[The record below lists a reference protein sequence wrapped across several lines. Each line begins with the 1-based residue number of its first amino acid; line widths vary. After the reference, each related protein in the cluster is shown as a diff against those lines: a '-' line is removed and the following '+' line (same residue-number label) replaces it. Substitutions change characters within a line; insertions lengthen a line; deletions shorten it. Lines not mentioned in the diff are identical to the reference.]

1 MANDQRPP
9 KTTPSLL
16 WPFKGV
22 YYGWAILGA
31 AFVISFTQAPV
42 FGPVVAVFVGPIEED
57 LGWSRTTISLA
68 FTIGSIAGSLVSL
81 GVGVL
86 LDRFGSR
93 WVITVAA
100 LVMAGAMAGLATM
113 TEPWQYWVYFGVAR
127 GAAMAGVQLGVIV
140 TTANWFIR
148 MRGRAT
154 AIGGSGLRAGQA
166 VMPLVVL
173 AVITAYGWREAYL
186 VTALLMLLF
195 IMGPAALYLRRR
207 PEDLGLLPDGD
218 SPESVKPG
226 ALGATAAPT
235 PQTNT
240 SWTLREAVRTPALW
254 LLMLAITAGHFSQ
267 TAVNLHMA
275 VSLQDKG
282 MDFAPAVFIVAI
294 FAASSAIAVF
304 PAGFL
309 MERLHVR
316 YGIIMVSLLFIA
328 SMLILMRADTF
339 PIAVGFG
346 VLFGITSGLWTITQR
361 LVFPDYFGRRHIGSI
376 RGFAEPFMGLIGPI
390 GPLLAGI
397 LRDSTGDYDLIFT
410 IFIGMFVLMFAAIL
424 VGRPP
429 KRKEALSA
437 AQSS

>member
-1 MANDQRPP
+1 MAKDQRPH
-9 KTTPSLL
+9 KTAPSFL

-31 AFVISFTQAPV
+31 AFVISFTEAPV

-57 LGWSRTTISLA
+57 LGWTRTTISLA
-68 FTIGSIAGSLVSL
+68 FTIGSIAGSLASL

-93 WVITVAA
+93 WVITVTA
-100 LVMAGAMAGLATM
+100 LVMAGAMVGLSTM
-113 TEPWQYWVYFGVAR
+113 TEPWQYWAYFGVAR
-127 GAAMAGVQLGVIV
+127 GAAMAGVQLAVIV

-154 AIGGSGLRAGQA
+154 AVGGSGLRAGQA
-166 VMPLVVL
+166 VMPLVIL
-173 AVITAYGWREAYL
+173 AVITAYSWREAYL
-186 VTALLMLLF
+186 LSAVLMVVF

-218 SPESVKPG
+218 SPASVKPG
-226 ALGATAAPT
+226 APTTTAAST
-235 PQTNT
+235 PRAGT
-240 SWTLREAVRTPALW
+240 SWTLREAVRTPSLW

-294 FAASSAIAVF
+294 FAITSAIAVF

-309 MERLHVR
+309 MERLQVR
-316 YGIIMVSLLFIA
+316 HGIIMVSLLFVA

-339 PIAVGFG
+339 PIAVAFG
-346 VLFGITSGLWTITQR
+346 VLFGITSAFWTITQR
-361 LVFPDYFGRRHIGSI
+361 LVFPDYFGRRYVGSI
-376 RGFAEPFMGLIGPI
+376 RGFAEPFMGLLAPI

-397 LRDSTGDYDLIFT
+397 LRDSTGDYNLIFT
-410 IFIGMFVLMFAAIL
+410 IFIGMFLLMFAAIV

-429 KRKEALSA
+429 KRKLVTSTA
-437 AQSS
+437 